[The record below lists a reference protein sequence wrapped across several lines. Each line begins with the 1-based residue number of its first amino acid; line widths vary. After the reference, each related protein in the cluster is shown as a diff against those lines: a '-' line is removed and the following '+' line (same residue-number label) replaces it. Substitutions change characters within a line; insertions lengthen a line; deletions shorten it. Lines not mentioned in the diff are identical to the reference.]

1 MGREG
6 WRGTEI
12 TNRRTDERR
21 EEEGASETARMR
33 KEPIAA
39 TQERRG
45 KAADDIANDNR
56 RRGQTDTLSPSGD
69 ARTARQPHR
78 H

>member
-39 TQERRG
+39 TQERRSG
-45 KAADDIANDNR
+45 R
-56 RRGQTDTLSPSGD
+56 RHSQ
-69 ARTARQPHR
+69 
-78 H
+78 